1 MSKAKVN
8 GVELYYEIMG
18 EGEPVAFLN
27 GILMTT
33 DRWSGETE
41 FLKTKYKCILHDTRG
56 QFRSEKPEGDYT
68 MELHAEDFISL
79 LDHLDIEKCHIVGTS
94 YGGEIGMIFAYT
106 YPERVKSLSVIGS
119 VSSVD
124 IILHNEIQAWANAS
138 KVDLETF
145 MIILRGIY
153 SEKFLIE
160 NETYLKQREELIKKV
175 PEEFFAAFLKLAKA
189 AQNLDI
195 TEKIKSIKCPTLI
208 ICGEDDTI
216 TTPRHHRIIADAIPD
231 SELLFVH
238 GAAHALVMEK
248 PDLIATLLHGF
259 IERNR

>member
-79 LDHLDIEKCHIVGTS
+79 LDHLDI
-94 YGGEIGMIFAYT
+94 
-106 YPERVKSLSVIGS
+106 
-119 VSSVD
+119 
-124 IILHNEIQAWANAS
+124 
-138 KVDLETF
+138 
-145 MIILRGIY
+145 
-153 SEKFLIE
+153 
-160 NETYLKQREELIKKV
+160 
-175 PEEFFAAFLKLAKA
+175 
-189 AQNLDI
+189 
-195 TEKIKSIKCPTLI
+195 
-208 ICGEDDTI
+208 
-216 TTPRHHRIIADAIPD
+216 
-231 SELLFVH
+231 
-238 GAAHALVMEK
+238 
-248 PDLIATLLHGF
+248 
-259 IERNR
+259 